1 MEEEVRV
8 GFNIQ
13 VIKNFNG
20 VVVGVVVKKI
30 LLVIFEYGFKQDMI
44 SKKLTILTV
53 DSRPDTE
60 ED

>member
-30 LLVIFEYGFKQDMI
+30 LLVIFEYGFKQEMI